1 MKIALVC
8 SKGGH
13 LQEMYKLEDAWSKY
27 DHFFITYDSVRTR
40 ALKDRKYLITHPTDG
55 CIKYVLTI
63 MWQIPKVILEKPD
76 VLLSTGMG
84 WTDIFLFPVCRL
96 IGTHTIYVES
106 LANVDEISGTAKLVR
121 KFANRFLVQW
131 PKLAEEIGAE
141 YHGGL
146 L

>member
-1 MKIALVC
+1 MKIALAC

-13 LQEMYKLEDAWSKY
+13 LQEMFKLKDAWSKY
-27 DHFFITYDSVRTR
+27 DYFFITYDSVRTR
-40 ALKDRKYLITHPTDG
+40 ELREKKFLIVHPADS
-55 CIKYVLTI
+55 CVRFFINMIWNV
-63 MWQIPKVILEKPD
+63 PKILLEKPD
-76 VLLSTGMG
+76 VLISTGMG
-84 WTDIFLFPVCRL
+84 WTDIVLFPLFRL
-96 IGTHTIYVES
+96 CGIYTIYIES
-106 LANVDEISGTAKLVR
+106 LANVSNVTGTGKLVR